1 MLLDKVK
8 MIKVVIITLC
18 LPALILS
25 WWDVGHMLT
34 AAIAEIRLNQ
44 LDPKASV
51 DFR

>member
-1 MLLDKVK
+1 
-8 MIKVVIITLC
+8 MIKIFVLIT

-34 AAIAEIRLNQ
+34 SAIAEMRLNQ
-44 LDPKASV
+44 IDPKASV